1 MRRLMAGE
9 PMPKIL
15 DDLKRQNTGNQKKT
29 KKKCPYTKEQIDRG
43 LEIFDT
49 ILSDTQSLLLIFNFK
64 KEAAQ
69 ISELTPEVKR
79 EFISGM
85 DEIVP
90 LVVSSIQNLKNQK

>member
-15 DDLKRQNTGNQKKT
+15 EDLKRQNAGNQKKP
-29 KKKCPYTKEQIDRG
+29 KRKCPYTKDQIDRG
-43 LEIFDT
+43 LEVLET
-49 ILSDTQSLLLIFNFK
+49 ILSDTQSLLLIFGFK

-69 ISELTPEVKR
+69 IGELTPEVKR
-79 EFISGM
+79 ELMSEM